1 MSETPAEPERP
12 VRDSDEAPATEP
24 AGHDEAGPSGP
35 ASLTFRILPISLL
48 TVLIIAVCVT
58 PLAFA
63 HPALLSLY
71 LLPLLL
77 GAWVLGARTVV
88 TPEKISARALL
99 RDVDIDWDDIKGFK
113 LNERRWLRAVLTSD
127 KEVLL
132 PAVRVRDL
140 PRLAAMS
147 GGRIP
152 DPSAEARQDET
163 ETTSETTETEEAGET
178 GQPAQS
184 DGEDTPNQR

>member
-1 MSETPAEPERP
+1 M
-12 VRDSDEAPATEP
+12 PATEP
-24 AGHDEAGPSGP
+24 GGHDEAGSSGP

-71 LLPLLL
+71 LIPLLL

-88 TPEKISARALL
+88 TPEKISARALV
-99 RDVDIDWDDIKGFK
+99 RDLDIGWDDIEGFK
-113 LNERRWLRAVLTSD
+113 LNERRWLRAVLTSG
-127 KEVLL
+127 KEVVL

-152 DPSAEARQDET
+152 DPSAETQRDET
-163 ETTSETTETEEAGET
+163 ETTSETAETGEAGKTEEAGET

-184 DGEDTPNQR
+184 DGEDTPHQR